1 MSQSKYKAKKQKT
14 KKPRRF
20 RSLQRQI
27 TLIFIIVLLFSIL
40 LISLLNGFFLE
51 KYYISQKTNVLIKAK
66 ESLNSLD
73 IDTLV
78 DGTSEDTTFEFYFG
92 EEEDTTEDYEDDIN
106 IAEEPVNAD
115 EAFYTA
121 LDEMGRFSSRNNLSW
136 VVINRENSSFYAWGE
151 NDKMLRGKLFGY
163 VYNLDSS
170 ESRIIKKSDDCVV
183 QQVSDRFAGMDYV
196 ECWGALNSDYYFLI
210 RTPLE
215 SITESVQISNRFY
228 FFVGAL
234 VTAVS
239 ALILALLIRR
249 LTRPIKELTV
259 LSKRMASLDFEE
271 RYKSDAGNEIDVLGD
286 SFNKMSDELERTIS
300 ELKTANLELQKDIEN
315 KIEIDK
321 RRKEFLDNVS
331 HELKT
336 PIALIQG
343 YAEGLKDNISDDPD
357 SREFYC
363 EVIMDEAQKMNKLVK
378 NLLTLNQLES
388 GKDPVVME
396 RFDLVSVIRGV
407 LQNMDIMLQQ
417 SGAEVVFEENAPVYV
432 WADEFKVEEVV
443 TNYTSN
449 AIHHLGGEKKIVIR
463 LLKEDGKVRVSVFNT
478 GTPIPEED
486 IPNLWQ
492 KFYKVDKARTRE
504 YGGSGIG
511 LSIVKAIM
519 EGMQQEYGVTNFENG
534 VEFWF
539 TLDLK

>member
-1 MSQSKYKAKKQKT
+1 MSQSKYKEKTHKT

-51 KYYISQKTNVLIKAK
+51 KYYISQKTNVLIKAR
-66 ESLNSLD
+66 ESLAQMD
-73 IDTLV
+73 MDTLM
-78 DGTSEDTTFEFYFG
+78 DYSYDTSFEFYFG
-92 EEEDTTEDYEDDIN
+92 EDDENFPEEYEDSLDL
-106 IAEEPVNAD
+106 EEIPADAD
-115 EAFYTA
+115 EAAYDA
-121 LDEMGRFSSRNNLSW
+121 LEEMGRFSSRNNLSW
-136 VVINRENSSFYAWGE
+136 VVINRENSSWYAWGE

-170 ESRIIKKSDDCVV
+170 ESRTIKKTDDCVV

-196 ECWGALNSDYYFLI
+196 ECWGSLKNDYYFLI

-228 FFVGAL
+228 FFVGAV
-234 VTAVS
+234 VTVVS

-271 RYKSDAGNEIDVLGD
+271 RYKSTAGNEIDVLGD
-286 SFNKMSDELERTIS
+286 SFNKMSDELEKTIS

-343 YAEGLKDNISDDPD
+343 YAEGLKDNISDDPE

-407 LQNMDIMLQQ
+407 LQNMDIMIQQ

-463 LLKEDGKVRVSVFNT
+463 LLKSDGKVRVSVFNT

>member
-239 ALILALLIRR
+239 ALILALLIRG